1 MKLDAPEGIPMA
13 CLPGGEIVESSQ
25 GEINFNAPD
34 NLPFDFKF
42 CEIHIRNPEDA
53 NEIVLIDFY
62 NIFDIRTKQDCSFY
76 VEVYSGEVPLVRLC
90 GGGEHPPVAGRDLKI
105 RIEGKFIF
113 DIIKPHAVRRDS

>member
-1 MKLDAPEGIPMA
+1 MA

-42 CEIHIRNPEDA
+42 CEINIRNPEDA

-76 VEVYSGEVPLVRLC
+76 VEVYS
-90 GGGEHPPVAGRDLKI
+90 I
-105 RIEGKFIF
+105 
-113 DIIKPHAVRRDS
+113 AVGITVFMHISIVENIYEIQGNSELMKYTFE